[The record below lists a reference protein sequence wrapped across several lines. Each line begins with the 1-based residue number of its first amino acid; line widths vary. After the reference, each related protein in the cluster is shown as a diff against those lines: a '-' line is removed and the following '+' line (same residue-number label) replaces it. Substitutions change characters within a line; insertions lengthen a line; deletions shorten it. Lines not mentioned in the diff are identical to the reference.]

1 MARLKRLSLLTL
13 TLFVCYGIAT
23 HALSYLNRAYPHL
36 FLSKKSFI
44 ELPAWKNDDHY
55 QALLAFQR
63 SCTEIQKRKPEEA
76 FATEPHSGNAR
87 DWQTICTAANHL
99 TEKNNEAARA
109 FFETW
114 FDPYQVRNNLNSH
127 GLFTGYYLPLLQG
140 SLKPDKRF
148 SIPIY
153 AIPNDLVTIHLGKF
167 HHELA
172 GTTLVGQL
180 KNNKLYKYPDR
191 SAINQGAIHQQT
203 KVLVWT
209 DNLLDV
215 FFAQIQG
222 SAIVELPDH
231 ERFIINYAGTNGRPY
246 TAIGKTLLERNAI
259 PKKNLSMQTLRTW
272 LEQHPKEINTVLNSN
287 ASYVFFKILKTSDPL
302 GSEQIPLM
310 PERSLAVDTRFI
322 PLGAPLWLNTT
333 LPTQTPSTFQHLM
346 IAQDTG
352 GAIKGIIRGDV
363 YWGASEKAAD
373 IAGHMQS
380 DGQYW
385 ILLPKRKST

>member
-1 MARLKRLSLLTL
+1 MARLKQLSLLIL
-13 TLFVCYGIAT
+13 ILFVLYGLAT
-23 HALSYLNRAYPHL
+23 YGLSYLNRAYPHL
-36 FLSKKSFI
+36 FLSKKSFVQ
-44 ELPAWKNDDHY
+44 LPAWKNDDHY

-63 SCTEIQKRKPEEA
+63 SCTEIQKRNPQVA
-76 FATEPHSGNAR
+76 FAAAPESGNVRA
-87 DWQTICTAANHL
+87 WQTICTAANQL
-99 TEKNNEAARA
+99 TQNDNEAARK

-114 FDPYQVRNNLNSH
+114 FDPYQVHNNLSSH

-153 AIPNDLVTIHLGKF
+153 AIPNDLITINLGKF
-167 HHELA
+167 HHELT
-172 GTTLVGQL
+172 GKTLVGQL
-180 KNNKLYKYPDR
+180 KNNKLYQYPDR
-191 SAINQGAIHQQT
+191 SAINQGAIQQQT

-231 ERFIINYAGTNGRPY
+231 ERLIINYAGTNGRAY
-246 TAIGKTLLERNAI
+246 TAIGKILLERNAI
-259 PKKNLSMQTLRTW
+259 PKNNLSMQTLRIW
-272 LEQHPKEINTVLNSN
+272 LEQHPEEINTVLNSN
-287 ASYVFFKILKTSDPL
+287 ASYVFFKILKNGDPL
-302 GSEQIPLM
+302 GSEQIPLL

-322 PLGAPLWLNTT
+322 PLGAPLWLSTT
-333 LPTQTPSTFQHLM
+333 LPTHTPSAFQHLM

-385 ILLPKRKST
+385 ILLPKRKSS